1 MRSRLV
7 LVVATPHRGVTALM
21 PFSLTS
27 YMALLAKN
35 VWPSCT
41 PFRLTRRFACRS
53 SAYVQFAP
61 LMIQRN
67 IFWIYYVTP
76 PPLSRPLYASAS
88 VPFFLLF
95 RTCGYA
101 SAFVPSLLRS
111 YCLVFVASSIL
122 LYSRGFGCGS
132 DCKYFLVLLKG
143 EGAVTF
149 GFLCVTKLNS

>member
-1 MRSRLV
+1 M
-7 LVVATPHRGVTALM
+7 
-21 PFSLTS
+21 FSLH
-27 YMALLAKN
+27 LLCSN
-35 VWPSCT
+35 E
-41 PFRLTRRFACRS
+41 
-53 SAYVQFAP
+53 
-61 LMIQRN
+61 
-67 IFWIYYVTP
+67 IFFGFTMLPPP

-149 GFLCVTKLNS
+149 GFLWWVHNYVFGATLALWSCLFPGSRFLQRY